1 MAHGDFKHLTRGKV
15 LIKYC
20 IINHLKLLKILNMID
35 ITGVLL
41 QWSINFY
48 IKTSGQ
54 TIKNEN
60 ISNKELPE
68 ELHKPI
74 ITKLQKR
81 KVHSSFIDNISGEGL
96 PDMQL
101 ISRLIKELVFYYVL
115 LTFSVNTHGLFV

>member
-81 KVHSSFIDNISGEGL
+81 KVHSSFIDNILGEGL